1 MKVGLVGAKLGH
13 SYSKIIHERLY
24 DCNYQLFEKDED
36 SLKEMLLK
44 KDFDAINVTIPYKQ
58 FVIDF
63 CDVVDEKAT
72 AIHAVNAIVKKNG
85 KLYATNT
92 DFDGLKKLIQDAK
105 IEIEGKTCCILG
117 TGGTSNTAKAVL
129 QDMKARQIY
138 IAGRNKTHPIIGY
151 QDLEQY
157 QDIQIFVQTT
167 SVGMYPNNDEQIIDL
182 VKFKNLEA
190 IIDVVYNPLQTKI
203 CQQAEAL
210 GIRHINGLKMLVAQ
224 AKAAAEF
231 FLDQK
236 IPDEKVEAIYQQILK
251 QQRNLVL
258 IGMPASGKSTIG
270 KLLSEKSGRKLIE
283 LDEEIEKA
291 MKMTIPEIFE
301 KLGEDKFREMETI
314 IAKKYAKENN
324 LVISC
329 GGGIILKDENM
340 KALKQNGLI
349 IELMRKSYAVGNG
362 RPLNS
367 SVEKIKEMEKIRRPL
382 YDKYRDVQV
391 DNQQDIATTMKQLE
405 KYL

>member
-1 MKVGLVGAKLGH
+1 MLH
-13 SYSKIIHERLY
+13 RL
-24 DCNYQLFEKDED
+24 
-36 SLKEMLLK
+36 
-44 KDFDAINVTIPYKQ
+44 KQ
-58 FVIDF
+58 
-63 CDVVDEKAT
+63 
-72 AIHAVNAIVKKNG
+72 
-85 KLYATNT
+85 
-92 DFDGLKKLIQDAK
+92 
-105 IEIEGKTCCILG
+105 
-117 TGGTSNTAKAVL
+117 
-129 QDMKARQIY
+129 
-138 IAGRNKTHPIIGY
+138 
-151 QDLEQY
+151 
-157 QDIQIFVQTT
+157 QT
-167 SVGMYPNNDEQIIDL
+167 
-182 VKFKNLEA
+182 
-190 IIDVVYNPLQTKI
+190 
-203 CQQAEAL
+203 
-210 GIRHINGLKMLVAQ
+210 
-224 AKAAAEF
+224 EF

>member
-105 IEIEGKTCCILG
+105 IEIEGKICCILG

-138 IAGRNKTHPIIGY
+138 IAGRNKPHPIIGY

-182 VKFKNLEA
+182 AKFKNLEA

-270 KLLSEKSGRKLIE
+270 KLLSEKSGRKLVE
-283 LDEEIEKA
+283 LDEEIAKA

-324 LVISC
+324 MVISC

-382 YDKYRDVQV
+382 YDKYRDVQI